1 MTLSGFYTNV
11 LRELG
16 VVPPNGTAEPED
28 RQRVVDKYAL
38 VHAMLLRRGLAK
50 WGITESIPD
59 VYAIPVVKMT
69 AYQLT
74 SDFAVPETRYIILKQ
89 EGEID
94 AQPNSWAERSLRKL
108 QSDEYISAT
117 IPNDYF

>member
-1 MTLSGFYTNV
+1 MTLSGFYTAV

-28 RQRVVDKYAL
+28 RQRVVDTYAL
-38 VHAMLLRRGLAK
+38 VHAMLLQRGLAK
-50 WGITESIPD
+50 WGVTESIPNE
-59 VYAIPVVKMT
+59 YATQTVKMT

-74 SDFAVPETRYIILKQ
+74 SDFAVPDTKYVLLKQ

-94 AQPNSWAERSLRKL
+94 ANPPSWAERSLRKMQDL
-108 QSDEYISAT
+108 EYVSAT
-117 IPNDYF
+117 LANNYF